1 MKDFSIAIAIAVLFI
16 GVQTFAAVSWEGIG
30 NPNTAGFLDEADTS
44 AFNLDSFDYDTPP
57 GFMTQRNSA
66 DGKPHAFVLDD
77 STTPTAA
84 SELDNVAGWTVE
96 FAVENLPSNGD
107 FGMFGVARDDVAG
120 VAMVF
125 RADRVHFY
133 HPDFDPFVILGTHNH
148 GGGYHAYKLTMGGGR
163 QEVDVTVDGVA
174 IGSFGGPS
182 PGPRFAFGDGSS
194 GADADGVWD
203 YLRINVTPAS
213 LSGAI
218 VDLQD
223 QIDNIQLSP
232 GPQGP
237 QGKIGPAGD
246 NGTNGV
252 SGQDGND
259 APCKPCADVA
269 SAAVDLAC
277 KLAQDASSIS
287 EVRECANVVV
297 NTLLIST
304 NICEVS
310 CDIGADIDAA
320 IDAKLNP

>member
-16 GVQTFAAVSWEGIG
+16 GVQTFAAVSWDGIG
-30 NPNTAGFLDEADTS
+30 NPNTVGFLDEKDVS

-66 DGKPHAFVLDD
+66 DNKPHAFVLDG

-84 SELDNVAGWTVE
+84 SEFDNAAGWTVE
-96 FAVENLPSNGD
+96 FAVENLPFNED
-107 FGMFGVARDDVAG
+107 FGMFMVARDDVAG
-120 VAMVF
+120 VAMVL

-133 HPDFDPFVILGTHNH
+133 HPDFDPFVVLGTHVH
-148 GGGYHAYKLTMGGGR
+148 GGGYHAYKLTMDGSSV
-163 QEVDVTVDGVA
+163 EVTVDGVA

-194 GADADGVWD
+194 GADADAVWD
-203 YLRINVTPAS
+203 YVRINVTLAS

-237 QGKIGPAGD
+237 QGKIGPAGN
-246 NGTNGV
+246 NGTT
-252 SGQDGND
+252 GND